1 MHCNGTALV
10 FERGKMLMIR
20 RAGNGEVVFTV
31 SGQMDRGNVAEL
43 QSLISSE
50 ATGRRI
56 VLDLKDL
63 ILADQDVVS
72 FLVRCEA
79 DGIQLKNCPAYIR
92 EWVLRERKTRSYD

>member
-1 MHCNGTALV
+1 
-10 FERGKMLMIR
+10 MLMIR

-43 QSLISSE
+43 QSIISSE

-63 ILADQDVVS
+63 ILADQVVVS

-92 EWVLRERKTRSYD
+92 EWVLRERKTRSCD

>member
-1 MHCNGTALV
+1 
-10 FERGKMLMIR
+10 MIR

-92 EWVLRERKTRSYD
+92 EWVLRERKTRSCD

>member
-1 MHCNGTALV
+1 
-10 FERGKMLMIR
+10 MLIIR

-79 DGIQLKNCPAYIR
+79 DGIQLKNCPEYVR
-92 EWVLRERKTRSYD
+92 EWVLRERKTRSCD

>member
-1 MHCNGTALV
+1 
-10 FERGKMLMIR
+10 MIR

>member
-1 MHCNGTALV
+1 
-10 FERGKMLMIR
+10 MLMIR

-50 ATGRRI
+50 VTGRRI

-92 EWVLRERKTRSYD
+92 EWVLRERKTRSCD

>member
-1 MHCNGTALV
+1 
-10 FERGKMLMIR
+10 MLMIR

-92 EWVLRERKTRSYD
+92 EWVLRERKTRSCD

>member
-20 RAGNGEVVFTV
+20 KAGERSGGLYGERSNGQRKR
-31 SGQMDRGNVAEL
+31 SEL
-43 QSLISSE
+43 QSIISSE

-92 EWVLRERKTRSYD
+92 EWVLRERKTRSSD

>member
-1 MHCNGTALV
+1 
-10 FERGKMLMIR
+10 MIR

-92 EWVLRERKTRSYD
+92 EWVLRERNTRLSD